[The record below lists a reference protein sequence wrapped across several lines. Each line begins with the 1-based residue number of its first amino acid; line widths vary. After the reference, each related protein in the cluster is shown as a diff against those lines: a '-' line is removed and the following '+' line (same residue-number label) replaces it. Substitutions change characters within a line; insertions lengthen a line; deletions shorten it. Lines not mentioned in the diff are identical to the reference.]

1 MPVAAVEFVEVVDRV
16 SGLVPAPDP
25 TVVPAAKSALL
36 MPTLPPPTRPPALTM
51 SGGKVPLARVIWFEL
66 AAMFTDRLAAQ
77 VLFGAAKLSA
87 GCEMAGG
94 AEGCGLGG
102 S

>member
-1 MPVAAVEFVEVVDRV
+1 MPVAAVEFVEVLDRV
-16 SGLVPAPDP
+16 SVLVPAPDT

-66 AAMFTDRLAAQ
+66 AAMLTDRLAAQ
-77 VLFGAAKLSA
+77 VLFGAARLSA
-87 GCEMAGG
+87 GVGMGGAPAGG
-94 AEGCGLGG
+94 GLA
-102 S
+102 